1 MGVLRK
7 GAGRIK
13 TRFTPHLPALSEARA
28 ARAPFGAVTEALG
41 GLRWRWIVPAGT
53 GVAILGLM
61 LMRALLYSYVL
72 VPYFLEL
79 GVPEEVPP
87 AYTQA
92 MFSFVLPSMHLL
104 LTIVAASLVA
114 RRVGIAP
121 RRHGVMVG
129 LVSVAVLQAIGL
141 YYGPLRLTEAASYLI
156 LAAGGGLL
164 GATWARRALAGRE
177 ALYRASRDI
186 GEADSAHDIVAAIG
200 EHLAGPEDQGVA
212 FWRLEDRTEGS
223 EGSAGF
229 VRVESWTPRGSRVWP
244 SGMRLDTERIPD
256 ALRRGSP
263 VVLRTRELPDQE
275 REAWE
280 REGVRSTLLVPLVAS
295 RGAEIGLLVVASRR
309 GRCFSKGAVR
319 AYQTIGAQAALALE
333 NLRLVEEALRAGRQA
348 GVLRERQ
355 RLAHEIHD
363 TLAQGFTSIVM
374 NLEAVEETEPP
385 ASETA
390 RRHLEGARQVARDS
404 LSEARRLVWALRP
417 EGLDRRSLAEALES
431 LSERWAEQTGVSIR
445 ANVTG
450 TPRGL
455 PPEAEVALLR
465 VAQEALGNVHKHAGA
480 QGAALTLS
488 YMDDLVVLDVLDDG
502 AGFDTCAPKNAVGAQ
517 DSGGFG
523 LRSMRERVETL
534 GGRFSV
540 DSSPGGGTSLTVE
553 LPTGEREIAE
563 EVR

>member
-1 MGVLRK
+1 
-7 GAGRIK
+7 
-13 TRFTPHLPALSEARA
+13 
-28 ARAPFGAVTEALG
+28 
-41 GLRWRWIVPAGT
+41 
-53 GVAILGLM
+53 
-61 LMRALLYSYVL
+61 
-72 VPYFLEL
+72 
-79 GVPEEVPP
+79 
-87 AYTQA
+87 
-92 MFSFVLPSMHLL
+92 MHLL

-114 RRVGIAP
+114 RRVGTAP

-141 YYGPLRLTEAASYLI
+141 YYGPLRLTEAALYLI

-177 ALYRASRDI
+177 ALYRASQDI

-200 EHLAGPEDQGVA
+200 EHLAGPEDQRVA

-223 EGSAGF
+223 KDSAGF
-229 VRVESWTPRGSRVWP
+229 VRAESWTPRGSRVWP

-404 LSEARRLVWALRP
+404 LFEARRLVWALRP

-431 LSERWAEQTGVSIR
+431 LSERWAEQAGVSIR

-502 AGFDTCAPKNAVGAQ
+502 AGFDTRAPKNAVGAQ

-534 GGRFSV
+534 GERFSV
-540 DSSPGGGTSLTVE
+540 DSSPGGTSLTVE